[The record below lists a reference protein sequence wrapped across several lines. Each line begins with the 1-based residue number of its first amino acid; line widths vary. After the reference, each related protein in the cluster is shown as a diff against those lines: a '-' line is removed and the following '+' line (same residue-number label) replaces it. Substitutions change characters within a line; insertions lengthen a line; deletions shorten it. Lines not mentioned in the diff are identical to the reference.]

1 MASLLERATRWNAK
15 VSNIEIGL
23 ASLGVMVVLVYG
35 GLWVPFAL
43 MLTSYVGV
51 WFIKGSPLLAGKLL
65 ALAASETIS
74 SYFFGV
80 VPLFVL
86 MGYVVSVT
94 GMGRDAF
101 DVANQLFRRLRGGL
115 GIGTVGANA
124 IFAAITG
131 ISIASAAV
139 FTRIAVPEMV
149 RHGYTKRF
157 SVGVVAGSSVLGML
171 IPPSLLL
178 ILYGLLT
185 EQSVGDLFIAGI
197 IPGLLLATVFGIGVV
212 AMATLFPKFVGEN
225 ITGDLEGDDR
235 LSTAEMM
242 AKGVPISILIL
253 LVLGGIYGGF
263 FTPIE
268 AGAVGCLGAI
278 VIGLMRQKL
287 SLRDFWQVL
296 TDTGLVTA
304 SICFLIIAAQMYSR
318 MLALS
323 GLPAGFGAFVATA
336 DIGFWGV
343 ILAYVALVILMGTIL
358 DSSSIMLILVPLML
372 PVVSLMDVNLIW
384 FGIVTVLAVEIGLLT
399 PPFGISVFVIKSS
412 LDDDSISLG
421 DIFYGA
427 APFALMMLVV
437 LIAVLVF
444 PSLATALI

>member
-1 MASLLERATRWNAK
+1 MTAF
-15 VSNIEIGL
+15 EIGL
-23 ASLGVMVVLVYG
+23 TSFAAMVVLVYL

-43 MLTSYVGV
+43 MLASYVGV
-51 WFIKGSPLLAGKLL
+51 WAIKGSPLLAGKLL

-101 DVANQLFRRLRGGL
+101 DVASHLFRRLPGGL

-124 IFAAITG
+124 VFAAITG

-139 FTRIAVPEMV
+139 FTRIAVPEMI
-149 RHGYTKRF
+149 RHGYSARF

-178 ILYGLLT
+178 ILYGLLS
-185 EQSVGDLFIAGI
+185 EQSIGDLFIAGV
-197 IPGLLLATVFGIGVV
+197 IPGLLLAALFGFGIWL
-212 AMATLFPKFVGEN
+212 AARLWPQAL
-225 ITGDLEGDDR
+225 GDTHDASDIAPLNPR
-235 LSTAEMM
+235 QLAL
-242 AKGVPISILIL
+242 KGLPIAALIG

-268 AGAVGCLGAI
+268 AGAVGCAGAI
-278 VIGLMRQKL
+278 LIGLVRRSL
-287 SLRDFWQVL
+287 SLRDFWGVL
-296 TDTGLVTA
+296 NDTGLVTA

-323 GLPAGFGAFVATA
+323 GVPAGFGEFVATA
-336 DIGFWGV
+336 DIGYWGV
-343 ILAYVALVILMGTIL
+343 ILAYLGLVIVMGTVL

-372 PVVSLMDVNLIW
+372 PVLVPMQVDLVW
-384 FGIVTVLAVEIGLLT
+384 FGIVTVIAVEIGLLT
-399 PPFGISVFVIKSS
+399 PPFGISVFVIKSA
-412 LDDDSISLG
+412 LDDPGISLG
-421 DIFYGA
+421 DIFLGA
-427 APFALMMLVV
+427 APFAALMLVV
-437 LIAVLVF
+437 LGLVLAV
-444 PSLATALI
+444 PALATGLL

>member
-1 MASLLERATRWNAK
+1 
-15 VSNIEIGL
+15 
-23 ASLGVMVVLVYG
+23 MVVLVYL
-35 GLWVPFAL
+35 GLHVPIAL
-43 MLTSYVGV
+43 MLTSWLGV
-51 WFIKGSPLLAGKLL
+51 WAIKGSPVLAGKLL
-65 ALAASETIS
+65 GLAAANSIA

-86 MGYVVSVT
+86 MGYVVSVS

-101 DVANQLFRRLRGGL
+101 DVANHLFRRFRGGL
-115 GIGTVGANA
+115 GIGTIGANA

-197 IPGLLLATVFGIGVV
+197 IPGLLLAFIFAIGVYFI
-212 AMATLFPKFVGEN
+212 AQYFPRFIGEN
-225 ITGDLEGDDR
+225 LSNNDEEMLTTGELVQ
-235 LSTAEMM
+235 
-242 AKGVPISILIL
+242 KGMPISVLIF
-253 LVLGGIYGGF
+253 LVLGGIYAGF

-268 AGAVGCLGAI
+268 AGATGSLGAI
-278 VIGLMRQKL
+278 IIGVIRRSL
-287 SLRDFWQVL
+287 SLSDFWKVL

-304 SICFLIIAAQMYSR
+304 AVCFLIISAQMYSR

-323 GLPAGFGAFVATA
+323 GLPIEFGQFVASA
-336 DIGFWGV
+336 DIGYWGV
-343 ILAYVALVILMGTIL
+343 ILAYVALVIIMGTIL

-372 PVVSLMDVNLIW
+372 PVVVPMQVDLIW
-384 FGIVTVLAVEIGLLT
+384 FGIITVLAVEIGLLT
-399 PPFGISVFVIKSS
+399 PPFGISVFVIKSA
-412 LDDDSISLG
+412 LDDDEVSLG
-421 DIFYGA
+421 DIFAGA
-427 APFALMMLVV
+427 APFALMMLIV
-437 LIAVLVF
+437 LALVLAF
-444 PSLATALI
+444 PTLAIMLI

>member
-1 MASLLERATRWNAK
+1 MTPF
-15 VSNIEIGL
+15 EIGL
-23 ASLGVMVVLVYG
+23 LSFGGMVVMVYLG
-35 GLWVPFAL
+35 FWVPFAL
-43 MLTSYVGV
+43 MLSSYAGV
-51 WFIKGSPLLAGKLL
+51 WLIKGSPLLAGKLL

-86 MGYVVSVT
+86 MGYLVSVT
-94 GMGRDAF
+94 GLGRDAF
-101 DVANQLFRRLRGGL
+101 DVANHLFRRFSGGL

-139 FTRIAVPEMV
+139 FTRIAVPEMI
-149 RHGYTKRF
+149 RHGYSPRF

-185 EQSVGDLFIAGI
+185 EQSVGDLFIAGVL
-197 IPGLLLATVFGIGVV
+197 PGLLLAAIFGGSIWLTARLRPQALGAAHDADGMPVLSR
-212 AMATLFPKFVGEN
+212 A
-225 ITGDLEGDDR
+225 DL
-235 LSTAEMM
+235 A
-242 AKGVPISILIL
+242 AKGLPIAVLIG

-278 VIGLMRQKL
+278 VIGLARR
-287 SLRDFWQVL
+287 SLGWRDFWQVL

-304 SICFLIIAAQMYSR
+304 AISFLIIAAQMYSR

-323 GLPAGFGAFVATA
+323 GVPMGFGQFVAHA

-343 ILAYVALVILMGTIL
+343 ILAYVGLVIVMGTIL

-372 PVVSLMDVNLIW
+372 PVLTEMQVDLIW
-384 FGIVTVLAVEIGLLT
+384 FGIVTIVAVEIGLLT
-399 PPFGISVFVIKSS
+399 PPFGISVFVIKSA
-412 LDDDSISLG
+412 LDDPDIPLG
-421 DIFYGA
+421 EIFRGA
-427 APFALMMLVV
+427 APFALMMLVLLGLV
-437 LIAVLVF
+437 LIF
-444 PSLATALI
+444 PSLATALV

>member
-1 MASLLERATRWNAK
+1 M
-15 VSNIEIGL
+15 SNMEIGL
-23 ASLGVMVVLVYG
+23 ASLAVMVVLIYG

-43 MLTSYVGV
+43 MLTSYAGV
-51 WFIKGSPLLAGKLL
+51 WIMKGSPLLAGKLL
-65 ALAASETIS
+65 ALAASDTIS

-86 MGYVVSVT
+86 MGYVVSAS

-115 GIGTVGANA
+115 GVGTVGANA

-197 IPGLLLATVFGIGVV
+197 LPGLLLAAIFGIGVV
-212 AMATLFPKFVGEN
+212 AMARYAPGFVGQKISSSDDTPALSGSELAAKALP
-225 ITGDLEGDDR
+225 IT
-235 LSTAEMM
+235 
-242 AKGVPISILIL
+242 VLIL
-253 LVLGGIYGGF
+253 MVLGGIYGGF

-268 AGAVGCLGAI
+268 AGAVGCLMAI
-278 VIGLMRQKL
+278 VIGLLRRQLTLK
-287 SLRDFWQVL
+287 DFWQVL

-304 SICFLIIAAQMYSR
+304 SICFLIIAAQIYSR

-323 GLPAGFGAFVATA
+323 GLPAGFGSFVASA

-343 ILAYVALVILMGTIL
+343 IIAYVMLVILMGTIL

-372 PVVSLMDVNLIW
+372 PVIGTMDVNLIW

-412 LDDDSISLG
+412 LDDDTISLG
-421 DIFYGA
+421 DIFMGA
-427 APFALMMLVV
+427 APFALMMLLV
-437 LIAVLVF
+437 LVAVLAF
-444 PSLATALI
+444 PALAIGLI

>member
-1 MASLLERATRWNAK
+1 MSPF
-15 VSNIEIGL
+15 EIGL
-23 ASLGVMVVLVYG
+23 WALAVMVILVYL
-35 GLWVPFAL
+35 GLYVPIAL
-43 MLTSYVGV
+43 MLTSWLGV
-51 WFIKGSPLLAGKLL
+51 WAIKGSPVLAGKLL
-65 ALAASETIS
+65 ALAASNSIS

-86 MGYVVSVT
+86 MGYVVSVS

-101 DVANQLFRRLRGGL
+101 DVANHLFRRFRGGL
-115 GIGTVGANA
+115 GIGTIGANA

-197 IPGLLLATVFGIGVV
+197 IPGLLLAFIFALGVYL
-212 AMATLFPKFVGEN
+212 MARFFPSFIGEN
-225 ITGDLEGDDR
+225 
-235 LSTAEMM
+235 LSNNDEDALTTRQVL
-242 AKGVPISILIL
+242 AKGLPVSGLII
-253 LVLGGIYGGF
+253 LVLGGIYAGF

-268 AGAVGCLGAI
+268 AGAIGALGAMI
-278 VIGLMRQKL
+278 IGFAKRTL
-287 SLRDFWQVL
+287 SFADIWKVL

-304 SICFLIIAAQMYSR
+304 AVCFLIISAQMYSR

-323 GLPAGFGAFVATA
+323 GLPNEFGQFVATA

-343 ILAYVALVILMGTIL
+343 ILAYVALVIIMGTIL

-372 PVVSLMDVNLIW
+372 PVVVPMQVDLIW
-384 FGIVTVLAVEIGLLT
+384 FGIITVLAVEIGLLT
-399 PPFGISVFVIKSS
+399 PPFGISVFVIKSA
-412 LDDDSISLG
+412 LDDDTISLG
-421 DIFYGA
+421 DIFAGA
-427 APFALMMLVV
+427 APFALMMLIV
-437 LIAVLVF
+437 LALVLAF
-444 PSLATALI
+444 PALAIILI

>member
-1 MASLLERATRWNAK
+1 MSPF
-15 VSNIEIGL
+15 EIGL
-23 ASLGVMVVLVYG
+23 MSFGAMIVMVYL

-43 MLTSYVGV
+43 MLSSYVGV
-51 WFIKGSPLLAGKLL
+51 WMIKGSPVLAGKLL
-65 ALAASETIS
+65 ALAASQTIA

-86 MGYVVSVT
+86 MGYIVSVS

-101 DVANQLFRRLRGGL
+101 DVANHLFRRLKGGL

-139 FTRIAVPEMV
+139 FTRIAVPEMM
-149 RHGYTKRF
+149 RHGYSARF

-185 EQSVGDLFIAGI
+185 EQSVGDLFMAGVL
-197 IPGLLLATVFGIGVV
+197 PGIVLAVLFGGGIWTTAHLRPGALGSVRDVDDMPVLSRRDVIVKGLPLALLIG
-212 AMATLFPKFVGEN
+212 
-225 ITGDLEGDDR
+225 
-235 LSTAEMM
+235 
-242 AKGVPISILIL
+242 
-253 LVLGGIYGGF
+253 LVLGGLYAGF

-278 VIGLMRQKL
+278 LIGLARR
-287 SLRDFWQVL
+287 SLNWRDFWQVL
-296 TDTGLVTA
+296 NDTGLVTA

-323 GLPAGFGAFVATA
+323 GVPAGFGSFVATA

-343 ILAYVALVILMGTIL
+343 ILAYVGLVIVMGTIL

-372 PVVSLMDVNLIW
+372 PVLSTMQVDLIW
-384 FGIVTVLAVEIGLLT
+384 FGIVTIIAVEIGLLT
-399 PPFGISVFVIKSS
+399 PPFGISVFVIKSA
-412 LDDDSISLG
+412 LDDPDVTLG
-421 DIFYGA
+421 DIFRGA
-427 APFALMMLVV
+427 APFAFLMLV
-437 LIAVLVF
+437 LLALVLVF
-444 PSLATALI
+444 PQLATALI